1 MSFCEI
7 QYTHDFRKEVQCMK
21 TNLMGARAL
30 PSLRR
35 INPVLDAV
43 DNLAGSV
50 IAVRVR
56 IIAPKA

>member
-1 MSFCEI
+1 
-7 QYTHDFRKEVQCMK
+7 MK

-30 PSLRR
+30 PSLRQ
-35 INPVLDAV
+35 INPVLAAAE
-43 DNLAGSV
+43 NLAGSV